1 MTKNSPSGPSI
12 DSTNLTS
19 AAYSRKI
26 RRAPHDH
33 HATMSFAR
41 NKGFSIDYRDDMFE
55 WCMMGVED
63 YTWEDIKWFVD
74 DYNKRIA
81 NKIKESVSL

>member
-1 MTKNSPSGPSI
+1 MTKNGPSV
-12 DSTNLTS
+12 DSMSLTS
-19 AAYSRKI
+19 ASYSRKI
-26 RRAPHDH
+26 RRAPHDP

-41 NKGFSIDYRDDMFE
+41 NRGFSIDYRDDMFE

-81 NKIKESVSL
+81 NKLKETVSL